1 MELKEPQSQSWSFT
15 KLKKRPLVLVTWRD
29 ITSTHT
35 GWFDST
41 EGLTTAIVKTPG
53 WILEETDEYM
63 IVASTAGWHGKD
75 GLLSFDTVIPKGCVD
90 QVTVLKKHWWR

>member
-1 MELKEPQSQSWSFT
+1 M
-15 KLKKRPLVLVTWRD
+15 
-29 ITSTHT
+29 
-35 GWFDST
+35 
-41 EGLTTAIVKTPG
+41 KTPG